1 MTDERT
7 TLEVG
12 RIVKAHGLKGQ
23 VIVDLW
29 TDRDERLAKKS
40 VLETPRGPMT
50 VIAAARHQ
58 ERWIVTFEGV
68 TTREGADALRG
79 VVLSAE
85 PLEDDDAIWIHELFQ
100 ALVVDQRGRE
110 LGRVVD
116 VEANPASD
124 LLVLED
130 GTLIPLTFVT
140 AIEANERIDVSIPDG
155 LLEEA

>member
-1 MTDERT
+1 MTDERS

-29 TDRDERLAKKS
+29 TDRDERLAKNS
-40 VLETPRGPMT
+40 ELQTARGPMT
-50 VIAAARHQ
+50 VQAATRHQ
-58 ERWIVTFEGV
+58 ERWIVTFAGV
-68 TTREGADALRG
+68 TTREEADALRG
-79 VVLSAE
+79 VVLSAA
-85 PLEDDDAIWIHELFQ
+85 PLEDDDAIWIHELFG
-100 ALVVDQRGRE
+100 ALVVDQTGRE

-124 LLVLED
+124 LLVLES
-130 GTLIPLTFVT
+130 GALIPLTFVT
-140 AIEANERIDVSIPDG
+140 AIEANERIDVDIPDG